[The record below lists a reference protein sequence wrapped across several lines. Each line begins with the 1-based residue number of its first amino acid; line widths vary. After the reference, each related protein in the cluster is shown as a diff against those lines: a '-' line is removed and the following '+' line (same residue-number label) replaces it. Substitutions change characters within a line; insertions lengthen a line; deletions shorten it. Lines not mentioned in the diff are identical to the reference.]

1 MHVCEKT
8 QQLPLFLRLT
18 REETR
23 ARIIPEQKTEY
34 RLIKSGRGTGPV
46 KPGNLFVKSK

>member
-1 MHVCEKT
+1 M
-8 QQLPLFLRLT
+8 L
-18 REETR
+18 
-23 ARIIPEQKTEY
+23 EQKTEY